1 MAVLERCGTKIDFES
16 GARAETRP
24 PLSIA
29 CYCGPHSAWE
39 PYTGV
44 ALDSRAS
51 RSLWSAVERDDSFAA
66 LLRLHSCPL
75 LF

>member
-1 MAVLERCGTKIDFES
+1 MAVLERCGTKIDFDS
-16 GARAETRP
+16 VAPAETLL

-29 CYCGPHSAWE
+29 CHCGLHSAWE

-51 RSLWSAVERDDSFAA
+51 RSPWSTVERDDSFAA